1 MSQEQSDVACALRSA
16 PPATAHNAT
25 EVSAATVTT
34 TISRDGH
41 CNQRTAEVDEACR
54 VEVRTPVEDPALSR

>member
-1 MSQEQSDVACALRSA
+1 MSQEQSDVACAPRSA

-41 CNQRTAEVDEACR
+41 CNQRTAEVDEACAWKFGH
-54 VEVRTPVEDPALSR
+54 PSRIPH